1 MSFLSLIPIVK
12 DIINRVIPDKNAAQ
26 EAVIELDLMHAAG
39 ELSREEKRYDA
50 IIMEAQS
57 KDPWTSR
64 ARPSFLYVM
73 YIFILTAFP
82 MGLFA
87 LYSPEGAKALT
98 EAMNAY
104 LASIPTPM
112 WTLFGAGYLGDVKK
126 RSDDKANILGVATK
140 LF

>member
-1 MSFLSLIPIVK
+1 
-12 DIINRVIPDKNAAQ
+12 
-26 EAVIELDLMHAAG
+26 
-39 ELSREEKRYDA
+39 
-50 IIMEAQS
+50 
-57 KDPWTSR
+57 
-64 ARPSFLYVM
+64 
-73 YIFILTAFP
+73 

-112 WTLFGAGYLGDVKK
+112 WTLFGAGYLGYVKK
-126 RSDDKANILGVATK
+126 RSDDKANILGLATK